1 MPAPVIVLP
10 QQFKGTTLSVVAAD
24 VVSHVDGEG
33 TWPEAMT
40 CILQRLGCRELTV
53 EEIIASLRRGRCDA
67 SLLELRYEYP
77 PKARRD
83 FVYLT
88 NLRGYVASL

>member
-1 MPAPVIVLP
+1 MSRKPKRYWPIEIEQRHEVVFRRRLP
-10 QQFKGTTLSVVAAD
+10 GNLTPNEI
-24 VVSHVDGEG
+24 GR
-33 TWPEAMT
+33 
-40 CILQRLGCRELTV
+40 ILQRLACRELTV